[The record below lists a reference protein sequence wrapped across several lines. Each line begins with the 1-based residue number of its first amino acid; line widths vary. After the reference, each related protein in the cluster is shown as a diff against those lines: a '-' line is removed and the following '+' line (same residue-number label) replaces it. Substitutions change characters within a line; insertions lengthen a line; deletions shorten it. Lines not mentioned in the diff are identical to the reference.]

1 MSDAQNSLAALADWL
16 GEGGPRPRTATEF
29 VEAGL
34 RQAIL
39 LGKLAPGTP
48 LRQEELA
55 TLFGVS
61 RMPVREALR
70 QLEAQALVDF
80 EPHKG
85 AVVTEISAADAA
97 DNYAIR
103 RALEPAAL
111 ALSIPNLTEIEFERA
126 EELFNDLDREDDQA
140 RLGDLNRR
148 FHLCLY
154 GAAGHPKFLAL
165 VAAQLAAGDRYL
177 RFHLAARGRDHMAQD
192 DHFALLSAARAGN
205 IAEAQAVLIRHLD
218 VAETSIARFFAERG

>member
-1 MSDAQNSLAALADWL
+1 MSEPQNSLAALADWL
-16 GEGGPRPRTATEF
+16 GESGPRPRTATEF
-29 VEAGL
+29 VEARL

-39 LGKLAPGTP
+39 SGKLAPGTA

-55 TLFGVS
+55 TLFSVS

-111 ALSIPNLTEIEFERA
+111 ALSIPSLTDSDFERA
-126 EELFNDLDREDDQA
+126 EDLLSELDGEADQG

-165 VAAQLAAGDRYL
+165 VATQLAAGDRYL

-192 DHFALLSAARAGN
+192 EHRALLAAARTRDVGT
-205 IAEAQAVLIRHLD
+205 AQTVLRQHLD
-218 VAETSIARFFAERG
+218 IAAASIARFFAERR